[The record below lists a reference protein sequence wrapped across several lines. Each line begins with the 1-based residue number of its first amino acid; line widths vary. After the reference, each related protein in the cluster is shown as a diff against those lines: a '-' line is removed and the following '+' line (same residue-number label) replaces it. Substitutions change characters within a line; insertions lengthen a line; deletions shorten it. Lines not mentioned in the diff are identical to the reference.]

1 MMRPRGQN
9 LTGQALRRAL
19 IARLDKLHL
28 EPGDFLTVEFPK
40 ELYDS
45 PAAFRDAQRF
55 VDGLANLTQTHV
67 IILREGVRVAVQ
79 SPTGAA
85 KGVIVPGFEL

>member
-1 MMRPRGQN
+1 MRPRQQN

-28 EPGDFLTVEFPK
+28 EPGDFLTVTFPK

-45 PAAFRDAQRF
+45 PAAFREAQNF
-55 VDGLANLTQTHV
+55 VNALANLVQRDIV
-67 IILREGVRVAVQ
+67 ILREGVQVGIHTP
-79 SPTGAA
+79 SG
-85 KGVIVPGFEL
+85 GGIVL